1 MEEYVLKNNQKL
13 RRGYTTGTCAAAAA
27 KASAMLLLGNET
39 CGSVSVAVPRG
50 AVLDLNVLNLSKNA
64 ESVTCCI
71 RKDSGDDPDV
81 TDKAEIYATVK
92 KSQTSEIHIDGGKG
106 VGRVTKPGLACAIG
120 EAAIN
125 PVPRKMMRT
134 Q

>member
-1 MEEYVLKNNQKL
+1 M
-13 RRGYTTGTCAAAAA
+13 
-27 KASAMLLLGNET
+27 
-39 CGSVSVAVPRG
+39 
-50 AVLDLNVLNLSKNA
+50 
-64 ESVTCCI
+64 
-71 RKDSGDDPDV
+71 

-125 PVPRKMMRT
+125 PVPRKMIENAVKEICEKFNYDGGLDILIEVPQGEQIAKRT
-134 Q
+134 ITNGSELSAGFPFSAQGHCGTDERTGSD